1 MCKFLIETKDLLGLF
16 YSLLKKN
23 LAETYLELVL
33 YVYKKNFK
41 KRKTPLLN
49 CLVEIISSLF
59 TS

>member
-1 MCKFLIETKDLLGLF
+1 MCKFLIETKDLLGLC
-16 YSLLKKN
+16 YSLLNKN

-33 YVYKKNFK
+33 YVYKKKFV
-41 KRKTPLLN
+41 RKEKPLLN